1 MAVVFLI
8 WDAIAV
14 TADVWWYNS
23 RYILGLIAP
32 GDLPL
37 EEILFFVVI
46 PLCGLLTYSA
56 VDDIL
61 FMVSRRRAGARAR

>member
-1 MAVVFLI
+1 
-8 WDAIAV
+8 
-14 TADVWWYNS
+14 
-23 RYILGLIAP
+23 AP